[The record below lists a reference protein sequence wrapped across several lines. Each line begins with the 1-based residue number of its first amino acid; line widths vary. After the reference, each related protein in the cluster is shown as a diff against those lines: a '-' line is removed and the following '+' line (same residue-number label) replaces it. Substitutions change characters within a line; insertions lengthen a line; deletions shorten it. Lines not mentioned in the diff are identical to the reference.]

1 MYTTIISYNTSSY
14 STTLICTKCYLPEYY
29 YLALVELG
37 LLLSF
42 KYVLS
47 ESNLWQE
54 FLKSSLNMGIFP
66 LYLSFGWIVICSF
79 FT

>member
-1 MYTTIISYNTSSY
+1 MYTSIISYAVSSY
-14 STTLICTKCYLPEYY
+14 STALIGTGCYLPEYY
-29 YLALVELG
+29 NLALVEVG
-37 LLLSF
+37 LLLSL

-66 LYLSFGWIVICSF
+66 LFLSFGWIVICGI